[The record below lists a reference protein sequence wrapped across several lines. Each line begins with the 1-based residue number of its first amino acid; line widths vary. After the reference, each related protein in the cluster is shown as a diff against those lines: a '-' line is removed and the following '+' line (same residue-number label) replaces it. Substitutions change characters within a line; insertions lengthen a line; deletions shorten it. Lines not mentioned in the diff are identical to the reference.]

1 MNSWR
6 VLFSLLLT
14 VANGALWAQ
23 ETPTANGSGAAKPRI
38 VILGDSITA
47 GYGLDPKEA
56 YPALLQKK
64 IDEAKLNYTV
74 VNAGVSGDTTA
85 GGLRRV
91 TWAMSQGAEIFIIA
105 LGGNDGLRGISPK
118 QTEENLAGIITKARA
133 KSPQVTVFVAGMQ
146 MPDNMGNDY
155 VEQFKGVF
163 PKVATANTAT
173 LIPFLL
179 EGVGGDPKLNQA
191 DQIHP
196 TAEGQKKIAETVWK
210 AIEPKLKP

>member
-1 MNSWR
+1 M
-6 VLFSLLLT
+6 LLLL
-14 VANGALWAQ
+14 ANGALWAQ
-23 ETPTANGSGAAKPRI
+23 EGPTANGSNGSKPRI

-91 TWAMSQGAEIFIIA
+91 TWAMSQGAEVFIIA

-118 QTEENLAGIITKARA
+118 QTEENLTGIITKARA
-133 KSPQVTVFVAGMQ
+133 KSPQAKVFVAGMQ
-146 MPDNMGNDY
+146 MPDNMGADY

-163 PKVATANTAT
+163 PKVATVNNAI

-210 AIEPKLKP
+210 AIEQKLKS